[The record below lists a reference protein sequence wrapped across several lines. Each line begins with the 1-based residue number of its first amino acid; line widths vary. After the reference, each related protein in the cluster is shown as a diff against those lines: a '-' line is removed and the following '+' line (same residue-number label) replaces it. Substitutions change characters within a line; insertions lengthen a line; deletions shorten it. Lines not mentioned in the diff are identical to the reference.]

1 MQTKNSVFVM
11 ANFSD
16 AKNKTEDTR
25 IFLFKINYSVTRI

>member
-16 AKNKTEDTR
+16 AKTDDTW
-25 IFLFKINYSVTRI
+25 IVFLKKCI